1 MPQPSRQL
9 ARLHT
14 QYRDATQA
22 VRDRTKTQVAATWTS
37 LPDYKD
43 ASVEHFA
50 NRSSRLVAAGAVA
63 TGTLTAAFIESV
75 VRERTGTAQRATIDT
90 ARLTS
95 LRKGIDPVEVYM
107 RPGRQVWWEL
117 SKGVDYL
124 AAVDRGLT
132 RALTLTSTDL
142 QLAKIDAGSQ
152 AMQAQPEITAYERVT
167 GPAPCELCQEAA
179 GTLYKSDELMELHD
193 NCSCDLVPVIGEPQ
207 FGTAT
212 GFGSAPTTENDEL
225 GRVLATLP

>member
-1 MPQPSRQL
+1 MPRPSNRL
-9 ARLHT
+9 AYLHR
-14 QYRDATQA
+14 QYRDATGS
-22 VRDRTKTQVAATWTS
+22 VRERTRRHVATTWTS

-43 ASVEHFA
+43 NSVERFA
-50 NRSSRLVAAGAVA
+50 NRSSRLVAVGAIT
-63 TGTLTAAFIESV
+63 TGALTAAFIESV
-75 VRERTGTAQRATIDT
+75 VRDRTGNARRATIDT
-90 ARLTS
+90 ARLAS
-95 LRKGIDPVEVYM
+95 LRKNIDPVEVYM

-124 AAVDRGLT
+124 TAVDRGLT

-152 AMQAQPEITAYERVT
+152 AIQAQPEIVAYERVT
-167 GPAPCELCQEAA
+167 GPTPCELCQEAA

-207 FGTAT
+207 FTTAT
-212 GFGSAPTTENDEL
+212 DFGSAPTTENDEL